1 MIRKIM
7 KKLFILFSL
16 IGVLFAA
23 EIKDIKSIKD
33 LSSTKDIILMFS
45 IDSCPWCIRQEK
57 VLKDIQEQK
66 DIQIVKVKNGSDI
79 YKELVEKYPF
89 PIAYYPT
96 SFIVTKEDGKLN
108 ISYEFRGY
116 QKKSNIIEVLENK
129 DEFLMD

>member
-1 MIRKIM
+1 M

-57 VLKDIQEQK
+57 VLQDIQEQK

>member
-1 MIRKIM
+1 M

-57 VLKDIQEQK
+57 VLKDILELL
-66 DIQIVKVKNGSDI
+66 
-79 YKELVEKYPF
+79 KEP
-89 PIAYYPT
+89 
-96 SFIVTKEDGKLN
+96 
-108 ISYEFRGY
+108 
-116 QKKSNIIEVLENK
+116 
-129 DEFLMD
+129 

>member
-1 MIRKIM
+1 M

-57 VLKDIQEQK
+57 VLKDIQEEK

-79 YKELVEKYPF
+79 YKELVEKYP
-89 PIAYYPT
+89 
-96 SFIVTKEDGKLN
+96 SL
-108 ISYEFRGY
+108 
-116 QKKSNIIEVLENK
+116 
-129 DEFLMD
+129 

>member
-1 MIRKIM
+1 M

-45 IDSCPWCIRQEK
+45 IDSCTWCIRQEK

>member
-1 MIRKIM
+1 M

-57 VLKDIQEQK
+57 VLKDTMQVG
-66 DIQIVKVKNGSDI
+66 IVSPM
-79 YKELVEKYPF
+79 L
-89 PIAYYPT
+89 
-96 SFIVTKEDGKLN
+96 IVSK
-108 ISYEFRGY
+108 
-116 QKKSNIIEVLENK
+116 
-129 DEFLMD
+129 

>member
-1 MIRKIM
+1 M

-45 IDSCPWCIRQEK
+45 IDSCTWCIRQEK
-57 VLKDIQEQK
+57 VLKDIQEEK

-89 PIAYYPT
+89 PIAFYPT